1 MLIITNK
8 DCDTVDKLLKK
19 YKKKFDRTQVVK
31 SLRSRQAFV
40 KPSIVRRKQVLKAVY
55 IRETYHNQNA

>member
-31 SLRSRQAFV
+31 SLRSRSAFV

-55 IRETYHNQNA
+55 IRETYYSQNS